1 MEIEELINQM
11 EPFNIKT
18 ILEDLSTY
26 QTRIAKLEATN
37 LSLER
42 GISFLGDLHDALRT
56 QLNFSNATIT
66 ELRGQLEKMA
76 AERDSLKQQLAAEQA
91 RAEGLRR
98 NSMYAVQQVRELE
111 AQLAAEQDKAL
122 PAWFR
127 IQGLCSM
134 TAVADEIIT
143 LEQQLAAA
151 QERER
156 TLRDALDNM
165 VRQFACTANGKRSTG
180 GRQ

>member
-1 MEIEELINQM
+1 MTINDRMNERMAAIGIPGRPYTIASQLDWAEAEL
-11 EPFNIKT
+11 
-18 ILEDLSTY
+18 DW
-26 QTRIAKLEATN
+26 LEA
-37 LSLER
+37 
-42 GISFLGDLHDALRT
+42 

-76 AERDSLKQQLAAEQA
+76 VERDSLKQQLAAEQA

-143 LEQQLAAA
+143 LAQQLAAA
-151 QERER
+151 QSRNNELEIICKALGSRVAAAKKMAEGAANEWVPV
-156 TLRDALDNM
+156 LR
-165 VRQFACTANGKRSTG
+165 CNG
-180 GRQ
+180 QD

>member
-98 NSMYAVQQVRELE
+98 NSMYAVQKVRELE
-111 AQLAAEQDKAL
+111 AQLAA
-122 PAWFR
+122 
-127 IQGLCSM
+127 
-134 TAVADEIIT
+134 
-143 LEQQLAAA
+143 A
-151 QERER
+151 QEREATYTEYKR
-156 TLRDALDNM
+156 KLEAIVTWLEHHEQGVFARGLWDAINNPPEQEDTDEN
-165 VRQFACTANGKRSTG
+165 SSH
-180 GRQ
+180 